1 MLDGKH
7 IIVSEFARNRHFCRG
22 KPFSF
27 CDMSPKELTWR
38 VKHDNQ
44 GIKQGYRDGVVLVVL
59 KDVSRIFSPVVKI
72 TEENKHLLRVEFG
85 TRQPGELPRKKV
97 VIDCPK
103 SPAKFVDVV
112 LYRRDVLLES
122 GEASGPLTWF
132 PTADIFADWE
142 VISVNARID
151 LDEPM
156 SVGAMA
162 RNMGGLPGGT
172 KGTYTAE
179 EFMNA
184 INYWADKAMA
194 TG

>member
-1 MLDGKH
+1 MIENAN
-7 IIVSEFARNRHFCRG
+7 IIVSDFAVSRHFTPGR
-22 KPFSF
+22 PFSF
-27 CDMSPKELTWR
+27 CEMSCKELVWR
-38 VKHDNQ
+38 VKHDND
-44 GIKQGYRDGVVLVVL
+44 GIKQGYRDGVILVPL
-59 KDVSRIFSPVVKI
+59 RDVSRCFSPVVKI

-97 VIDCPK
+97 VIDCEK

-112 LYRRDVLLES
+112 LYRRDVLQEGGEES
-122 GEASGPLTWF
+122 ETPMSWLGPDVF
-132 PTADIFADWE
+132 PDWE

-172 KGTYTAE
+172 KGEYTAQQLVDS
-179 EFMNA
+179 

-194 TG
+194 TR

>member
-1 MLDGKH
+1 MLLKDQK
-7 IIVSEFARNRHFCRG
+7 IIVSDFANDRHFSRG
-22 KPFSF
+22 RPFSF
-27 CDMSPKELTWR
+27 CDMSRQELVWR
-38 VKHDNQ
+38 VKHDSDLY
-44 GIKQGYRDGVVLVVL
+44 KPGYRAGVILVPL
-59 KDVSRIFSPVVKI
+59 LDVTKIYTPVVKI
-72 TEENKHLLRVEFG
+72 TEENKHLCRVEFG

-112 LYRRDVLLES
+112 LYRKDVLAET
-122 GEASGPLTWF
+122 GEGTPMGDWS
-132 PTADIFADWE
+132 DQQFADWE

-151 LDEPM
+151 PVEPM

-162 RNMGGLPGGT
+162 RNMAGLPGGT